1 MRDIDAQVQMEQAQ
15 RDDMMKL
22 RSIVESSGALIA
34 LVDRRQRIV
43 LANRTFLDATAKPL
57 EEVVG
62 RRYEELVD
70 CGDAGAALAAWLA
83 GEQREAFAFDQ
94 VLVAANGAR
103 RVVRVAASHVYDD
116 DGHVNYSLLL
126 GVDETERRTAE
137 VRAHDAARLATL
149 GEMAT
154 GIAHEINQPLTVV
167 QFAGDAIAADLEDG
181 LHKEDPDG
189 YAEAALRHITRVRNQ
204 AQRAAAIVR
213 RLQGF
218 ARKGDDVAHPFDVAE
233 AVTGAADLVAEQMR
247 LSRINVALD
256 LPAELPRIHGLV
268 NRLQQVVIN
277 LMLNARDAINEDRGP
292 STGPVRQDRIEV
304 RAFHD
309 TAGDRVVVEVGDSG
323 PGIPAHVLPRLFESF
338 FTTKPKGKGTGL
350 GLSISSEIMNEMKG
364 TIVAENRP
372 QGGALFRLSFPRAT
386 DDLSVAA

>member
-1 MRDIDAQVQMEQAQ
+1 
-15 RDDMMKL
+15 
-22 RSIVESSGALIA
+22 
-34 LVDRRQRIV
+34 V
-43 LANRTFLDATAKPL
+43 LANRTFLDAAGKSL
-57 EEVVG
+57 VEVVG
-62 RRYEELVD
+62 RRYEEVVD
-70 CGDAGAALAAWLA
+70 CGDGEALAAWLA

-94 VLVAANGAR
+94 VLSAGGGAR

-126 GVDETERRTAE
+126 GVDETERRSAE

-167 QFAGDAIAADLEDG
+167 QFAADAIAADLEDN
-181 LHKEDPDG
+181 LHRDDAEG

-218 ARKGDDVAHPFDVAE
+218 ARKGDDVAHAFDIAE

-247 LSRINVALD
+247 LARINVALD
-256 LPAELPRIHGLV
+256 LPAGLPQVHGLV

-277 LMLNARDAINEDRGP
+277 MMINARDAINEDRAKSP
-292 STGPVRQDRIEV
+292 GPVRQDRIEL

-309 TAGDRVVVEVGDSG
+309 TDADRVVVEIGDSG

-364 TIVAENRP
+364 TIAAENRP
-372 QGGALFRLSFPRAT
+372 QGGALFRLSFPRA
-386 DDLSVAA
+386 DRELSVAA